1 MITYDAGGTEQ
12 AVKFFEN
19 NLDFIGTVRSIE
31 HEVLNDAKF
40 YKTTIKGS
48 EETLVINNAL
58 TSGFSG
64 EGPRGLKRVLE
75 RLGVESI
82 DAQFYTGPLSYGRNG
97 FTINF

>member
-1 MITYDAGGTEQ
+1 MITYDAGGTKQ
-12 AVKFFEN
+12 AVEFFEN
-19 NLDFIGTVRSIE
+19 NLDFLGKVQSIE
-31 HEVLNDAKF
+31 HEVLRNATF

-64 EGPRGLKRVLE
+64 EGPRGLKIVLE

-82 DAQFYTGPLSYGRNG
+82 DAQFYTGELNSEKNG
-97 FTINF
+97 FTIKF